1 MNHDC
6 ERETSFKK
14 KKKKKKREK
23 EEESETGLARAHFER
38 FIMTPADP
46 PH

>member
-6 ERETSFKK
+6 ERGARASKK
-14 KKKKKKREK
+14 KKEKKE

-46 PH
+46 H